1 MKTEYPKGETLWVS
15 YYYGKALKYIITSK
29 AARDYYFLYEYT
41 DDKFVKLGRSKSPA
55 ALEEKIEFLNKSK

>member
-15 YYYGKALKYIITSK
+15 YYDGKTLKYIITSK
-29 AARDYYFLYEYT
+29 AARDYYFLYEHT
-41 DDKFVKLGRSKSPA
+41 DDKFVKLGRSKSPT